1 MPVRESNSLSITPET
16 LSFSL
21 SGDTLSPATR
31 CAMKKHEIIGLGIV
45 VAALIWSGISPNDRL
60 TWAMEIAPVLI
71 ALPILVGTARRFPL
85 TRMVFG
91 LIVMHA
97 VILIVGGKYTYAEM
111 PVFNWIRDIFHLAR
125 NHYDRL
131 GHFVQGFVPA
141 MIIRELLLRRTG
153 LARGPWLAAV
163 IVLSCLGISAIY
175 ELIEWQAA
183 VILGSGADAF
193 LATQGD
199 VWDTQKDMA
208 LAGIGSIAALILLNR
223 AHDRALEGVRS

>member
-1 MPVRESNSLSITPET
+1 
-16 LSFSL
+16 
-21 SGDTLSPATR
+21 
-31 CAMKKHEIIGLGIV
+31 MKKHEIIGLGIV

>member
-1 MPVRESNSLSITPET
+1 
-16 LSFSL
+16 
-21 SGDTLSPATR
+21 
-31 CAMKKHEIIGLGIV
+31 MKKHEIIGLGIV

-208 LAGIGSIAALILLNR
+208 LAGIGAIAALILLNR
-223 AHDRALEGVRS
+223 THDRALEGVRS

>member
-1 MPVRESNSLSITPET
+1 
-16 LSFSL
+16 
-21 SGDTLSPATR
+21 
-31 CAMKKHEIIGLGIV
+31 MKKHDIIGLGIV

-208 LAGIGSIAALILLNR
+208 LAGIGAIAALILLNR
-223 AHDRALEGVRS
+223 THDRALEGVRS

>member
-1 MPVRESNSLSITPET
+1 
-16 LSFSL
+16 
-21 SGDTLSPATR
+21 
-31 CAMKKHEIIGLGIV
+31 MKKNETVGLGIV

-71 ALPILVGTARRFPL
+71 ALPILIGTARRFPL

-111 PVFNWIRDIFHLAR
+111 PVFNWIRDAFHLAR

-163 IVLSCLGISAIY
+163 IVLSCLGISALY

-208 LAGIGSIAALILLNR
+208 LAGIGAITALILLSR
-223 AHDRALEGVRS
+223 AHDRALQEIRS